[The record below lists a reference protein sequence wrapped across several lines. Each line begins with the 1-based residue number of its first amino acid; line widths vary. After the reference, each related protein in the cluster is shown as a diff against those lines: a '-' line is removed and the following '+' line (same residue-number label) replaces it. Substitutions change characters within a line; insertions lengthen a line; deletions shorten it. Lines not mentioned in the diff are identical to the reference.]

1 VRILATSINVKMFD
15 CAIHYLCY
23 KGYKE
28 AGGVMILF
36 KFMREMGIVI
46 GLQDCVRKT
55 RSSCI
60 KTKTHFIEVG
70 F

>member
-1 VRILATSINVKMFD
+1 
-15 CAIHYLCY
+15 
-23 KGYKE
+23 
-28 AGGVMILF
+28 MILF
-36 KFMREMGIVI
+36 QFMREMRIVI

-55 RSSCI
+55 RRSCI